1 LIRNEITYDLAMK
14 RHLRPCCPPSW
25 KGRGQYPVLRR
36 PWPSETLFC

>member
-1 LIRNEITYDLAMK
+1 MK
-14 RHLRPCCPPSW
+14 SPMILLWKGTSGPVAPPSW